1 MVKLEERERKQQV
14 VSGGAYKRDW
24 LGPYQTY
31 ILYLWQIA
39 EVFDFVNAI
48 LQKIAPAMALDGD
61 IVPGAGGSNRGN
73 EYRNRKR
80 EREIVDAQATR
91 DENKKLQTML
101 ERSMEANTDA
111 MFHNNIA
118 YMTAQINELKRDLG
132 SWGYQE
138 RGVPQEWINEKIEQ
152 IEDLNEAISAQTTER
167 AAYRSR
173 IAVRNTAARGDS
185 SVSAGSDE

>member
-1 MVKLEERERKQQV
+1 MC
-14 VSGGAYKRDW
+14 
-24 LGPYQTY
+24 
-31 ILYLWQIA
+31 
-39 EVFDFVNAI
+39 
-48 LQKIAPAMALDGD
+48 
-61 IVPGAGGSNRGN
+61 PGAGGSNRGN

-80 EREIVDAQATR
+80 EQEIVEAQATR
-91 DENKKLQTML
+91 EENKKLQTML

-152 IEDLNEAISAQTTER
+152 IQDLNEAISAQTTER

-185 SVSAGSDE
+185 SVSAGSSSEE